1 MMKRSIFLFALL
13 LSLTAVAQ
21 QCLRISILGD
31 SYSTYQNYIPEG
43 NEVWYFEPMDARN
56 TDVNDVRQTWWW
68 QVVKEGGY
76 LLEKNESYSGATIC
90 YTGYNDEDYSP
101 RSFITRLPRVGSPDI
116 LLIFGNTNDSWCG
129 AKIGEYQY
137 KDWKRADLY
146 TYRPALAKLL
156 NDAQCRYPNARI
168 YFIQNTELRKEIT
181 ESTAVICKHYGIPV
195 IQLNNIEKKSGH
207 PNQKGMKAISEQV
220 LKAIGG
226 Q

>member
-1 MMKRSIFLFALL
+1 MKRTFCFFAVL

-21 QCLRISILGD
+21 QRLRVSILGD
-31 SYSTYQNYIPEG
+31 SYSTYQTYIPEG
-43 NEVWYFEPMDARN
+43 NAIWYFEPMDAKN
-56 TDVNDVRQTWWW
+56 TDVNDVCQTWWW

-90 YTGYNDEDYSP
+90 YTGYNDEDYSDF
-101 RSFITRLPRVGSPDI
+101 SFITRLPRLGSPDI

-129 AKIGEYQY
+129 AKVGEYIY
-137 KDWKRADLY
+137 DRWKRADLY

-156 NDAQCRYPNARI
+156 HDAQRRYPNARI
-168 YFIQNTELRKEIT
+168 YMIQNTELRKEIT

-195 IQLNNIEKKSGH
+195 IQLKDIEKKSGH

-220 LKAIGG
+220 LKVIK

>member
-1 MMKRSIFLFALL
+1 MKRTVLL
-13 LSLTAVAQ
+13 LTAILAMTASAQ
-21 QCLRISILGD
+21 QRLRLSILGD
-31 SYSTYQNYIPEG
+31 SYSTYQNYIPDG
-43 NEVWYFEPMDARN
+43 NEPWYFEPMDKRN
-56 TDVNDVRQTWWW
+56 TDVSDVKQTWWW
-68 QVVKEGGY
+68 QVVKEGGF

-90 YTGYNDEDYSP
+90 YTGYNDEDYSD

-129 AKIGEYQY
+129 AKVGEYQY

-156 NDAQCRYPNARI
+156 NDALSRYPNARI
-168 YFIQNTELRKEIT
+168 YFIQNTELRKDIT

-195 IQLNNIEKKSGH
+195 IQLKGIEKKSGH

-220 LKAIGG
+220 LKAINE
-226 Q
+226 